1 MFNIG
6 FAELIIVLIIAFLVV
21 GPKDL
26 PKVARWIARQV
37 KKARAMLRELKAETG
52 WDELTRDLEETK
64 RDIDK
69 TVKEADVTA
78 ELRDASHEVQR
89 TFNSVHQDIKRMDE
103 EAKNAR
109 KS

>member
-37 KKARAMLRELKAETG
+37 KKARAMLRELKEETG
-52 WDELTRDLEETK
+52 WDELTRDLDDTK
-64 RDIDK
+64 RDIEQ
-69 TVKEADVTA
+69 TVKEADITA
-78 ELRDASHEVQR
+78 ELRDASHQVQR
-89 TFNSVHQDIKRMDE
+89 SFNSVQKDIRKLDE
-103 EAKNAR
+103 EAKQS
-109 KS
+109 KK